1 MVIARTLTGQARVR
15 QADRRDAVLFV
26 QVEAHKTLRRILFP
40 VRKPRK
46 NEQMRPLDLAIL
58 STHGEGLTASANGAQ
73 QFGQELRQLEQK
85 AVASLYLA
93 LYFLEPQAKEARVK
107 LQSMKSDQP
116 ELTTVARIVPP
127 TD

>member
-46 NEQMRPLDLAIL
+46 NEQMRAARSCD
-58 STHGEGLTASANGAQ
+58 T
-73 QFGQELRQLEQK
+73 
-85 AVASLYLA
+85 LY
-93 LYFLEPQAKEARVK
+93 AR
-107 LQSMKSDQP
+107 
-116 ELTTVARIVPP
+116 
-127 TD
+127 